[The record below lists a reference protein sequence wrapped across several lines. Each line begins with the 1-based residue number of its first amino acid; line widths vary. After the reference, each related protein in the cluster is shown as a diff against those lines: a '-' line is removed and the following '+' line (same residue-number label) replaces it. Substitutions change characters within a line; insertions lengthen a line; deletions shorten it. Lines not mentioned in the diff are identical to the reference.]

1 MKRKLIALVAD
12 HMAALDAAEAA
23 LKAGNQ
29 EEYKS
34 QMEKASNM
42 LTEINQIQDLI
53 AAKEMEVLRSQPSAA
68 EATDIANERGNDLKK
83 GRAIALTNTEVF
95 RALRNAV
102 TITGT
107 LVQPTG
113 TGTEIHDN
121 QPAISSLLDMVHVED
136 MTGLSGWEEPYVI
149 SEFNG
154 TVADP
159 VAKSGTARTLSTDP
173 TFGIAQIVPME
184 ITTTSFVDRNIE
196 KLSPARYYE
205 KVLQMALRALRRKA
219 VNLIVNGAVDGTKTS
234 YGIKTAVNKA
244 GASII
249 VTDTYTAIDENTL
262 DELYFA
268 LGPDTEFTGEAVLQ
282 LRKADLKAFGQLRG
296 TNEKQRLF
304 NISKQGNGNRG
315 VIADG
320 GVQIPYVIVPD
331 LVAGDLIYG
340 NPLNYMLGL
349 FGGYEIRVDESAKA
363 IERMHTILGDVM
375 LGGNVVE
382 HQGFVY
388 HSKASGNAGGNG

>member
-1 MKRKLIALVAD
+1 MKRKLIALAAD
-12 HMAALDAAEAA
+12 RKAALDAAQKALEAN
-23 LKAGNQ
+23 NQ
-29 EEYKS
+29 AEYTS
-34 QMEKASNM
+34 QMEKVQNINSEIDQVKAL
-42 LTEINQIQDLI
+42 LTEQERVILAD
-53 AAKEMEVLRSQPSAA
+53 QPSAA
-68 EATDIANERGNDLKK
+68 EANDMANERGNDLMH
-83 GRAIALTNTEVF
+83 GRAINLTNNEVF

-113 TGTEIHDN
+113 SGTEIHDN
-121 QPAISSLLDMVHVED
+121 QSAIYSLLDMVHVED

-149 SEFNG
+149 SEFDG
-154 TVADP
+154 AVADP
-159 VAKSGTARTLSTDP
+159 VAKSGTARAASTDP
-173 TFGIAQIVPME
+173 AFGISQIVPME

-196 KLSPARYYE
+196 KLSPARYYD

-249 VTDTYTAIDENTL
+249 VADTYTAIDENTL

-296 TNEKQRLF
+296 ANEKQRLF
-304 NISKQGNGNRG
+304 NITKQGNGNSG

-331 LVAGDLIYG
+331 LAAGDLIYG

-388 HSKASGNAGGNG
+388 HHL

>member
-1 MKRKLIALVAD
+1 MKRKLIALAAD
-12 HMAALDAAEAA
+12 RKAALDAAQKALEAN
-23 LKAGNQ
+23 NQ
-29 EEYKS
+29 AEYTS
-34 QMEKASNM
+34 QMEKVQNINSEIDQVKAL
-42 LTEINQIQDLI
+42 LTEQERVILAD
-53 AAKEMEVLRSQPSAA
+53 QPSAA
-68 EATDIANERGNDLKK
+68 EANDMANERGNDLMH
-83 GRAIALTNTEVF
+83 GRAINLTNNEVF

-113 TGTEIHDN
+113 SGTEIHDN

-149 SEFNG
+149 SEFDG
-154 TVADP
+154 AVADP
-159 VAKSGTARTLSTDP
+159 VAKSGTARAASTDP
-173 TFGIAQIVPME
+173 AFGISQIVPME

-196 KLSPARYYE
+196 KLSPARYYD

-296 TNEKQRLF
+296 ANEKQRLL
-304 NISKQGNGNRG
+304 NITKQGNGNRG

-331 LVAGDLIYG
+331 LAAGDLIYG

-388 HSKASGNAGGNG
+388 HHL

>member
-1 MKRKLIALVAD
+1 MKRKLIALAAD
-12 HMAALDAAEAA
+12 RKAALDAAQKALEAN
-23 LKAGNQ
+23 NQ
-29 EEYKS
+29 AEYTS
-34 QMEKASNM
+34 QMEKVQNINSEIDQVKAL
-42 LTEINQIQDLI
+42 LTEQERVILAD
-53 AAKEMEVLRSQPSAA
+53 QPSAA
-68 EATDIANERGNDLKK
+68 EANDMANERGNDLMH
-83 GRAIALTNTEVF
+83 GRAINLTNNEVF

-113 TGTEIHDN
+113 SGTEIHDN

-149 SEFNG
+149 SEFDG

-159 VAKSGTARTLSTDP
+159 VAKSGTARAASTDP
-173 TFGIAQIVPME
+173 AFGISQIVPME

-196 KLSPARYYE
+196 KLSPARYYD

-296 TNEKQRLF
+296 ANEKQRLF
-304 NISKQGNGNRG
+304 NITKRGNGNRG

-331 LVAGDLIYG
+331 LAAGDLIFG

-388 HSKASGNAGGNG
+388 HHL

>member
-1 MKRKLIALVAD
+1 MKRKLIALAAD
-12 HMAALDAAEAA
+12 RKAALDAAQKALEAN
-23 LKAGNQ
+23 NQ
-29 EEYKS
+29 AEYTS
-34 QMEKASNM
+34 QMEKVQNINSEIDQVKAL
-42 LTEINQIQDLI
+42 LTEQERVILAD
-53 AAKEMEVLRSQPSAA
+53 QPSAA
-68 EATDIANERGNDLKK
+68 EANDMANERGNDLMH
-83 GRAIALTNTEVF
+83 GRAINLTNNEVF

-113 TGTEIHDN
+113 SGTEIHDN

-149 SEFNG
+149 SEFDG
-154 TVADP
+154 AVADP
-159 VAKSGTARTLSTDP
+159 VAKSGTARAASTDP
-173 TFGIAQIVPME
+173 AFGISQIVPME

-196 KLSPARYYE
+196 KLSPARYYD

-296 TNEKQRLF
+296 ANEKQRLL
-304 NISKQGNGNRG
+304 NITKRGNGNRG

-331 LVAGDLIYG
+331 LAAGDLIFG

-388 HSKASGNAGGNG
+388 HHL

>member
-1 MKRKLIALVAD
+1 MKRKLIALAAD
-12 HMAALDAAEAA
+12 RKAALDAAQKALEAN
-23 LKAGNQ
+23 NQ
-29 EEYKS
+29 AEYTS
-34 QMEKASNM
+34 QMEKVQNINSEIDQVKAL
-42 LTEINQIQDLI
+42 LTEQERVILAD
-53 AAKEMEVLRSQPSAA
+53 QPSAA
-68 EATDIANERGNDLKK
+68 EANDMANERGNDLMH
-83 GRAIALTNTEVF
+83 GRAINLTNNEVF

-113 TGTEIHDN
+113 SGTEIHDN

-149 SEFNG
+149 SEFDG
-154 TVADP
+154 AVADP
-159 VAKSGTARTLSTDP
+159 VAKSGTARAASTDP
-173 TFGIAQIVPME
+173 AFGISQIVPME

-196 KLSPARYYE
+196 KLSPARYYD

-249 VTDTYTAIDENTL
+249 VTGTYTAIDENTL

-296 TNEKQRLF
+296 ANEKLRLF
-304 NISKQGNGNRG
+304 NITKQGNGNRG
-315 VIADG
+315 NIADG

-331 LVAGDLIYG
+331 LAAGDLIYG

-349 FGGYEIRVDESAKA
+349 FGSYEIRVDESAKA

-388 HSKASGNAGGNG
+388 HHL

>member
-1 MKRKLIALVAD
+1 MKRKLIALAAD
-12 HMAALDAAEAA
+12 RKAALDAAQKALEAN
-23 LKAGNQ
+23 NQ
-29 EEYKS
+29 AEYTS
-34 QMEKASNM
+34 QMEKVQNINSEIDQVKAL
-42 LTEINQIQDLI
+42 LTEQERVILAD
-53 AAKEMEVLRSQPSAA
+53 QPSAA
-68 EATDIANERGNDLKK
+68 EANDMANERGNDLMH
-83 GRAIALTNTEVF
+83 GRAINLTNNEVF

-113 TGTEIHDN
+113 SGTEIHDN

-149 SEFNG
+149 SEFDG
-154 TVADP
+154 AVADP
-159 VAKSGTARTLSTDP
+159 VAKSGTARAASTDP
-173 TFGIAQIVPME
+173 AFGISQIVPME

-196 KLSPARYYE
+196 KLSPARYYD

-296 TNEKQRLF
+296 ANEKQRLL
-304 NISKQGNGNRG
+304 NITKQGNGNRG

-331 LVAGDLIYG
+331 LAAGDLIYG

-349 FGGYEIRVDESAKA
+349 FGGYEIRVDESANA

-388 HSKASGNAGGNG
+388 HHL